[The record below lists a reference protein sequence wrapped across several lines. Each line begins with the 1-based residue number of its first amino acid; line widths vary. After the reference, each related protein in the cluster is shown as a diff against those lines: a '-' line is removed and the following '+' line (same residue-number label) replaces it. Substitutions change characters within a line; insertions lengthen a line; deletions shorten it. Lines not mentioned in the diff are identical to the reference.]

1 MGRLASLLVALAAA
15 ACTAAPDV
23 SPPPPP
29 LVRAHRVT
37 SASGREIELRGQ
49 LAPRSRVRLSFKQG
63 GVVESVLVREGDRIA
78 PGQLVAR
85 LDGVDA
91 RAAVRMARAAI
102 DKARRDA
109 ERSTRLAGE
118 GALAT
123 SVSDDARSALE
134 AAEAQ
139 LLQAEDALARTRLTA
154 PLAGTIFKRVAEPG
168 ETLGAGDPVAFLDS
182 TAALEVEAGAT
193 LRESQALRA
202 GLAAQLVPDEGDPV
216 PGRIASVATTPN
228 PGDGLYAVTVAAE
241 RTPTTWR
248 AGALLRVRVGVDAAS
263 AVLRIPLEAL
273 VHRQNKDHVFV
284 LADVSAGGGALS
296 GTVRMRPIVA
306 GAAEAREVLVVS
318 GLEPGEEIVA
328 EGAYFLQD
336 GQAVR
341 VLR

>member
-1 MGRLASLLVALAAA
+1 MNPLAPLFLALAAA

-29 LVRAHRVT
+29 LVRAYRV
-37 SASGREIELRGQ
+37 SAASGGELELRGQ

-63 GVVESVLVREGDRIA
+63 GVIEAILVREGDRIA
-78 PGQLVAR
+78 AGQLVAR
-85 LDGVDA
+85 LDDVDA
-91 RAAVRMARAAI
+91 RSAVRMARAAI

-109 ERSTRLAGE
+109 ERSARLAGE

-123 SVSDDARSALE
+123 SVSDDARSQLE

-139 LLQAEDALARTRLTA
+139 LLQAEDALARTRLAA
-154 PLAGTIFKRVAEPG
+154 PLAGTVFKRVAEPG
-168 ETLGAGDPVAFLDS
+168 EIVGPGDPVAFLDS

-193 LRESQALRA
+193 LRQSRALRP
-202 GLAAQLVPDEGDPV
+202 GLSVSLVPEEGDPA
-216 PGRIASVATTPN
+216 PGRITSVATTPS

-241 RTPTTWR
+241 KTPSAWR
-248 AGALLRVRVGVDAAS
+248 SGSLLRVKVRIDEAS
-263 AVLRIPLEAL
+263 AALRIPLEAL

-284 LADVSAGGGALS
+284 LAAASGGN
-296 GTVRMRPIVA
+296 GTVRIRPIVA
-306 GAAEAREVLVVS
+306 GAAEASEVVVVS

-341 VLR
+341 VVR